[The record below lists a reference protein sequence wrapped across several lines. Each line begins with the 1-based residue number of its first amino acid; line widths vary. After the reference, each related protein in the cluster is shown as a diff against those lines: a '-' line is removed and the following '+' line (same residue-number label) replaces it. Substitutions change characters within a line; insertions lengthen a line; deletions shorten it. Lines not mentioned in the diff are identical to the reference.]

1 MENVVNYVLI
11 GIVVLMLIAL
21 PIMMNSKNKKE
32 TQKIQEQ
39 TNSLKVGDKVLT
51 TSGVYGTITE
61 LKFDETQKLV
71 VIETGGKE
79 KSYLTVDAY
88 AIYTVFKSEEELNRT
103 LDFRQMLALVKGQ
116 AGEKLY
122 DEEHFEIPENWEKQ
136 HVDVLINFSDAI
148 RNGAE
153 LVAPGSEGIKAVE
166 IADSM
171 YLSDWLGKEVALPVD
186 DDLFYSELQKRV
198 EEEKAGR
205 K

>member
-1 MENVVNYVLI
+1 MENVINYVLI

-88 AIYTVFKSEEELNRT
+88 AIYTVFKSEEELKAE
-103 LDFRQMLALVKGQ
+103 ALK
-116 AGEKLY
+116 
-122 DEEHFEIPENWEKQ
+122 
-136 HVDVLINFSDAI
+136 
-148 RNGAE
+148 
-153 LVAPGSEGIKAVE
+153 
-166 IADSM
+166 
-171 YLSDWLGKEVALPVD
+171 KE
-186 DDLFYSELQKRV
+186 
-198 EEEKAGR
+198 EEEKA
-205 K
+205 KLEKKDAKKEKNKEEKVAIETPSKEETAEAEVVENAETKDTKKTKKSKK

>member
-1 MENVVNYVLI
+1 MENIVNYVLI

-88 AIYTVFKSEEELNRT
+88 AIYTVFKSEEEL
-103 LDFRQMLALVKGQ
+103 K
-116 AGEKLY
+116 
-122 DEEHFEIPENWEKQ
+122 
-136 HVDVLINFSDAI
+136 
-148 RNGAE
+148 
-153 LVAPGSEGIKAVE
+153 
-166 IADSM
+166 
-171 YLSDWLGKEVALPVD
+171 KEA
-186 DDLFYSELQKRV
+186 
-198 EEEKAGR
+198 EEKAKLEKKEDKKEEVVEPVEVKEEVKAEEPSR
-205 K
+205 EKAEVVETATVKETKKTKKSKK

>member
-1 MENVVNYVLI
+1 MENIVNYVLI

-88 AIYTVFKSEEELNRT
+88 AIYTVFKSEEEL
-103 LDFRQMLALVKGQ
+103 K
-116 AGEKLY
+116 
-122 DEEHFEIPENWEKQ
+122 
-136 HVDVLINFSDAI
+136 
-148 RNGAE
+148 
-153 LVAPGSEGIKAVE
+153 
-166 IADSM
+166 
-171 YLSDWLGKEVALPVD
+171 KEA
-186 DDLFYSELQKRV
+186 
-198 EEEKAGR
+198 EEKA
-205 K
+205 KLEKKEAKTESKEEKKEEVAEDKEKAEAVEVKEVEVVETNDTKKSKKSKK

>member
-1 MENVVNYVLI
+1 MENIVNYVLI

-88 AIYTVFKSEEELNRT
+88 AIYTVFKSEEELKRE
-103 LDFRQMLALVKGQ
+103 AE
-116 AGEKLY
+116 EKLRLEKKE
-122 DEEHFEIPENWEKQ
+122 DKKEEVVEPVEVKEEVK
-136 HVDVLINFSDAI
+136 
-148 RNGAE
+148 AE
-153 LVAPGSEGIKAVE
+153 EPS
-166 IADSM
+166 
-171 YLSDWLGKEVALPVD
+171 
-186 DDLFYSELQKRV
+186 R
-198 EEEKAGR
+198 EKAEVVETATV
-205 K
+205 KETKKTKKSKK

>member
-1 MENVVNYVLI
+1 MENIVNYVLI

-88 AIYTVFKSEEELNRT
+88 AIYTVFKSEEEL
-103 LDFRQMLALVKGQ
+103 K
-116 AGEKLY
+116 
-122 DEEHFEIPENWEKQ
+122 
-136 HVDVLINFSDAI
+136 
-148 RNGAE
+148 
-153 LVAPGSEGIKAVE
+153 
-166 IADSM
+166 
-171 YLSDWLGKEVALPVD
+171 KEA
-186 DDLFYSELQKRV
+186 
-198 EEEKAGR
+198 EEKA
-205 K
+205 KLEKKEDKKEEVVEPVEVKEEVKAEEPSSEKEEVVETATVKETKKTKKSKK

>member
-1 MENVVNYVLI
+1 MENIVNYVLI

-88 AIYTVFKSEEELNRT
+88 AIYTVFKSEEEL
-103 LDFRQMLALVKGQ
+103 K
-116 AGEKLY
+116 
-122 DEEHFEIPENWEKQ
+122 
-136 HVDVLINFSDAI
+136 
-148 RNGAE
+148 
-153 LVAPGSEGIKAVE
+153 
-166 IADSM
+166 
-171 YLSDWLGKEVALPVD
+171 KEA
-186 DDLFYSELQKRV
+186 
-198 EEEKAGR
+198 EEKA
-205 K
+205 KLEKKEDKKEEVVEPVEVKEEVKAEEPSSEKTEVVETATVKETKKTKKSKK